1 MNLDDIVQYIN
12 EDTVRGELAR
22 EFQGIISDY
31 QSGAISAE
39 EKNDLVNAVV
49 EGFKATKATSDEDTM
64 RWVVN
69 IATVVSALV

>member
-39 EKNDLVNAVV
+39 EKNDLANAVV
-49 EGFKATKATSDEDTM
+49 EGFKATKVTSDEDTM